1 MSTPYILRDHR
12 LLLQVTDSIFNDPD
26 LEGSELYRRATAC
39 LEVLDHRESQRYNK
53 PSWIPASV
61 RRNSDFSIK
70 RLIEAF
76 YYTAQDLHLSSG
88 SRYIL
93 ASVCACDRLVDTAV
107 DGKSSM
113 STGLSRSELLARE
126 LSRMASDIWYAQMSS
141 ILWSPVDGDECC
153 ENVRQ
158 QLLVRDAFACFKTG
172 SMDVKAPRSPFNT
185 ESRQQRLE
193 PTPILQGAWLEQSKV
208 RLLGTSL
215 SDGWAV
221 DFLDRFLE
229 IKITCVPVNSP
240 RNNLLLAPMAAASF
254 HSYMWTLK
262 PTQTPDR
269 YKVIDHSGS
278 RMIGG
283 GVHNGD
289 YITFAAKRRGIEPPD
304 RDYLL
309 VHAAYT
315 SILHRSGFSW
325 WMQVTTDTP
334 LMEHYL
340 GSGEDDIGGRR
351 DGDDTPKVQG
361 SGRNASWARVDSPP
375 DVLLPPLVRALLA
388 CAAISLAFVV
398 WILIPGT
405 STYYHT

>member
-1 MSTPYILRDHR
+1 MSTPHILRDHR

-39 LEVLDHRESQRYNK
+39 LEVLDHREFQRYNK

-76 YYTAQDLHLSSG
+76 YHTAQDLHLSSG
-88 SRYIL
+88 SRYIV

-107 DGKSSM
+107 DGNLST

-126 LSRMASDIWYAQMSS
+126 LSMMASDMWYAQMSS
-141 ILWSPVDGDECC
+141 FLWSPIDNDECC

-172 SMDVKAPRSPFNT
+172 SMDVQAPRSPFNT

-193 PTPILQGAWLEQSKV
+193 PTPILQGAWLEQSKLSGCTCQ
-208 RLLGTSL
+208 LLGTSL

-229 IKITCVPVNSP
+229 IKIPCVPANSP

-283 GVHNGD
+283 GVRNGD

-340 GSGEDDIGGRR
+340 GSDEDDIGGHGE
-351 DGDDTPKVQG
+351 GDDTLKFIFFAKARPE
-361 SGRNASWARVDSPP
+361 SWTMIGPERANRSNVPSLKYTLNLKLEDLFCSPRP
-375 DVLLPPLVRALLA
+375 QK
-388 CAAISLAFVV
+388 
-398 WILIPGT
+398 
-405 STYYHT
+405 